1 MGQHHRWKLLM
12 ALPKKSMKGIKTW
25 AGRRSMK
32 ARKSKIARGI
42 MAKSLVL
49 KGKRVKTSGGLT
61 KDALIKN
68 KNGKVVSKKKSSLAK
83 RRWATS
89 ALKRWIE
96 AVKVARKALNITG
109 FVAVNGKTAQGKA
122 LYAKAKTLY
131 SA

>member
-1 MGQHHRWKLLM
+1 MGQHHRWELLM
-12 ALPKKSMKGIKTW
+12 ALPKKSMKGIKTMK
-25 AGRRSMK
+25 GMKSMK

-68 KNGKVVSKKKSSLAK
+68 KAGKVVSKKKSSLAK
-83 RRWATS
+83 RRYATS
-89 ALKRWIE
+89 ALKKWNV
-96 AVKVARKALNITG
+96 ACKAARKALNITG

-131 SA
+131 G

>member
-1 MGQHHRWKLLM
+1 MKT
-12 ALPKKSMKGIKTW
+12 MKGMK
-25 AGRRSMK
+25 SMK

-49 KGKRVKTSGGLT
+49 KGQRVKTSGGLT

-68 KNGKVVSKKKSSLAK
+68 RSGKVVSKKKSSLAK

-89 ALKRWIE
+89 ALKKWCE
-96 AVKVARKALNITG
+96 AVKAARKALSITG
-109 FVAVNGKTAQGKA
+109 FVAVNGKSAQGKA

>member
-1 MGQHHRWKLLM
+1 MGGVKNM
-12 ALPKKSMKGIKTW
+12 KGMKSMK
-25 AGRRSMK
+25 S
-32 ARKSKIARGI
+32 RKSNIARGI

-49 KGKRVKTSGGLT
+49 KGQRVKTSGGLT

-68 KNGKVVSKKKSSLAK
+68 RAGKVVTKKKSSLAR

-89 ALKRWIE
+89 ALKKWCD

-109 FVAVNGKTAQGKA
+109 FVAVTGKTAQGKA